1 MPKIYKLTSRIW
13 VDEYN
18 VIYRKKG
25 HREVVTSDGRV
36 LKSPRV
42 GEKIFLDGRG
52 NGYLFA

>member
-13 VDEYN
+13 IDEYN